1 MSQLNKSQEL
11 KPCPF
16 CGSESVELKDIH
28 HVRPCLVTTRI
39 NVWID
44 CHDCPCNMHLDF
56 TDKDKN
62 WREISV
68 EKWNTRDLN
77 VVPAVAKTVKAT
89 ASTSHLQTRLF

>member
-1 MSQLNKSQEL
+1 
-11 KPCPF
+11 
-16 CGSESVELKDIH
+16 
-28 HVRPCLVTTRI
+28 
-39 NVWID
+39 
-44 CHDCPCNMHLDF
+44 MHLDF